1 MIQASDPPFL
11 RRLLKLGTVVAGVLG
26 QTLCNGRAVS
36 VSVRTSGPRGSPILD
51 RRTESSWMVQAAFVA
66 GSAGR
71 RKTERLQSLR
81 RPALATASYPPVG
94 PAAKTIPPHTAS
106 GLRRGTTHQRYH
118 PKAAPAR

>member
-71 RKTERLQSLR
+71 WKVERLESTR
-81 RPALATASYPPVG
+81 GPALARAKPPEGG
-94 PAAKTIPPHTAS
+94 PPPTTIPHHTAW
-106 GLRRGTTHQRYH
+106 GLSRVPT
-118 PKAAPAR
+118 

>member
-66 GSAGR
+66 GSAG
-71 RKTERLQSLR
+71 KMEVGRLAGTHGPSFATSRHLAVGLAPETDPQHT
-81 RPALATASYPPVG
+81 ALGIPATAYP
-94 PAAKTIPPHTAS
+94 
-106 GLRRGTTHQRYH
+106 QRH
-118 PKAAPAR
+118 APKAPPA

>member
-71 RKTERLQSLR
+71 WKIERLEGIS
-81 RPALATASYPPVG
+81 G
-94 PAAKTIPPHTAS
+94 PAVGTGRPPEGGLAPQTSPQNTGWGPPRVTIPERCPTK
-106 GLRRGTTHQRYH
+106 TQ
-118 PKAAPAR
+118 PD

>member
-71 RKTERLQSLR
+71 LENDRHYERR
-81 RPALATASYPPVG
+81 RPL
-94 PAAKTIPPHTAS
+94 
-106 GLRRGTTHQRYH
+106 L
-118 PKAAPAR
+118 APARLLGVGPPPQTISPPTPLG